1 MVDRERVLSKI
12 AELDGYLVE
21 LESLNPASFEEFRR
35 PERKRACERLL
46 QISIEMAISICH
58 LLLSGLRLG
67 IPSEQDDVFEKLSQA
82 TVISEPVRASLR
94 RMKGFRNIL
103 VHEYG
108 DVDDELV
115 FEFLR
120 TRLGDFAAF
129 RGEVLSVLDPQA

>member
-1 MVDRERVLSKI
+1 MVDRERVLSRI
-12 AELDGYLVE
+12 AELDGYLTE
-21 LESLNPASFEEFRR
+21 LESLRPASFEEFSRS
-35 PERKRACERLL
+35 ERKRACERLL
-46 QISIEMAISICH
+46 QVSIETAISICH

-67 IPSEQDDVFEKLSQA
+67 IPSEQDDVFEKLCEAS
-82 TVISEPVRASLR
+82 VISPPLKGALR

-120 TRLGDFAAF
+120 TRTGDFALF
-129 RGEVLSVLDPQA
+129 RGEVLSALDQRT